1 MARNQ
6 HTFAKR
12 QREIEKKKKADEK
25 RAKRQSRKD
34 GLDAD
39 ATAPADGTNDS
50 GTAQ

>member
-25 RAKRQSRKD
+25 RAKRQSKKEGVD
-34 GLDAD
+34 TDAVD
-39 ATAPADGTNDS
+39 TDDRSDS
-50 GTAQ
+50 NSA